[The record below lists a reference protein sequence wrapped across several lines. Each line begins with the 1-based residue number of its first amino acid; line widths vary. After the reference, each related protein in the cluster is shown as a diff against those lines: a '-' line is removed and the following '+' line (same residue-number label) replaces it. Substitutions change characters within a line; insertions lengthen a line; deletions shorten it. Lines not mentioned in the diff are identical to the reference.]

1 MSQTELTIIR
11 QGGSLP
17 FVFDRDGGDI
27 TDFVCEISVKQF
39 PDDTS
44 FITPRIIPPV
54 NNEWPGILTQT
65 ETAPLAVGLY
75 MLIAKLT
82 NSVTDEERQII
93 ERFQV
98 SKAWV

>member
-1 MSQTELTIIR
+1 MSAPTIIR

-17 FVFDRDGGDI
+17 FVFDRDGEDI
-27 TDFVCEISVKQF
+27 TDFVCEVSVKRF

-54 NNEWPGILTQT
+54 GKEWPGFLAQA
-65 ETAPLAVGLY
+65 ETAPLAVGMY
-75 MLIAKLT
+75 FLIAKLT
-82 NSVTDEERQII
+82 NSITDEERQIP